1 MIMDTETLSSQWEQ
15 LNLEPLDNTMA
26 ADTMYQNTTASL
38 TGLSCS
44 LPSITIGNLS
54 SPVIGSWLNTPQ
66 IQPTYT
72 IAGGNGSFSTIGAT
86 VGNIGT
92 VHNSSISLK
101 GPQADIDIN
110 GRSLLKTL
118 DALEQRLNM
127 LTPNPNLE
135 KEWDQLK
142 KLGDRYRKLEK
153 QCENKTAMW
162 TKLKN
167 MPKIDTE

>member
-1 MIMDTETLSSQWEQ
+1 MITPGTQLQ

-26 ADTMYQNTTASL
+26 ADTMYETTTASL
-38 TGLSCS
+38 TGLSCAS
-44 LPSITIGNLS
+44 PSITIGNLS
-54 SPVIGSWLNTPQ
+54 AAGSTVWATNTN

-72 IAGGNGSFSTIGAT
+72 IAGGSSNFSTIGTTMGAT
-86 VGNIGT
+86 VGNIA
-92 VHNSSISLK
+92 NSTISLR

-153 QCENKTAMW
+153 QCENKAAMW

-167 MPKIDTE
+167 MPKINIE

>member
-1 MIMDTETLSSQWEQ
+1 MTINSNIIWEQ
-15 LNLEPLDNTMA
+15 LPLEPLSNIMA
-26 ADTMYQNTTASL
+26 ADTMYQTVL
-38 TGLSCS
+38 CPE
-44 LPSITIGNLS
+44 PSITIGNLS
-54 SPVIGSWLNTPQ
+54 AAATVWQTTPQ

-86 VGNIGT
+86 VGNSGT

-110 GRSLLKTL
+110 GKSLMKTFEAFE
-118 DALEQRLNM
+118 DRLNM
-127 LTPNPNLE
+127 MVPNPKLE

-153 QCENKTAMW
+153 QCQDKAAMW
-162 TKLKN
+162 TKLKK
-167 MPKIDTE
+167 MPKIDIK

>member
-1 MIMDTETLSSQWEQ
+1 MINPWSQLQ

-26 ADTMYQNTTASL
+26 ADTMYETTTASL
-38 TGLSCS
+38 TGLLCPA
-44 LPSITIGNLS
+44 PSITIGPLS
-54 SPVIGSWLNTPQ
+54 AADSTVWTTNTQ
-66 IQPTYT
+66 SQPTYT
-72 IAGGNGSFSTIGAT
+72 ITGGNGNFSTIGTTMGAT
-86 VGNIGT
+86 VGNIA
-92 VHNSSISLK
+92 NSSILLR

-153 QCENKTAMW
+153 QCEDKTAMW

-167 MPKIDTE
+167 MPKIDIE

>member
-1 MIMDTETLSSQWEQ
+1 MITPWPQLQ

-26 ADTMYQNTTASL
+26 ADTMYETTTASL
-38 TGLSCS
+38 TGLSCAS
-44 LPSITIGNLS
+44 PSITIGNLS
-54 SPVIGSWLNTPQ
+54 AAGNTVWATNTQ
-66 IQPTYT
+66 SQPTHT
-72 IAGGNGSFSTIGAT
+72 ITGGSGNFSTIGAT
-86 VGNIGT
+86 VGNIT
-92 VHNSSISLK
+92 NSSISLR

-127 LTPNPNLE
+127 LTPNPKLE

-153 QCENKTAMW
+153 QCEDKAAMW
-162 TKLKN
+162 TKLKK
-167 MPKIDTE
+167 MPKIDIK

>member
-1 MIMDTETLSSQWEQ
+1 MINPWPQLQ

-26 ADTMYQNTTASL
+26 ADTMYETTTASL
-38 TGLSCS
+38 TGLSCAS
-44 LPSITIGNLS
+44 PSITIGNLS
-54 SPVIGSWLNTPQ
+54 AAGSTVWATNTN

-72 IAGGNGSFSTIGAT
+72 IAGGSGNFSTIGTTMGAT
-86 VGNIGT
+86 VGNIA
-92 VHNSSISLK
+92 NSSISLR

-153 QCENKTAMW
+153 QCENKAAMW
-162 TKLKN
+162 AKLKN
-167 MPKIDTE
+167 MSKINIE

>member
-1 MIMDTETLSSQWEQ
+1 MTINSNIIWEQ
-15 LNLEPLDNTMA
+15 LPLEPLSNTMA
-26 ADTMYQNTTASL
+26 ADTMYQ
-38 TGLSCS
+38 TGLLCPE
-44 LPSITIGNLS
+44 PSITIGNFNIQS
-54 SPVIGSWLNTPQ
+54 
-66 IQPTYT
+66 QPTYT

-110 GRSLLKTL
+110 GKSLMKTFEAFE
-118 DALEQRLNM
+118 DRLNM
-127 LTPNPNLE
+127 MVPNPKLE

-153 QCENKTAMW
+153 QCQDKAAMW
-162 TKLKN
+162 TKLKK
-167 MPKIDTE
+167 MPKIDIK

>member
-1 MIMDTETLSSQWEQ
+1 MTINSNINWEQ
-15 LNLEPLDNTMA
+15 LPLEPLSNIMA
-26 ADTMYQNTTASL
+26 ADTMYQTQ
-38 TGLSCS
+38 TGLLCPE
-44 LPSITIGNLS
+44 PSITIGNLS
-54 SPVIGSWLNTPQ
+54 ADMGIDTTVWQTTPQ
-66 IQPTYT
+66 SQPTYT

-110 GRSLLKTL
+110 GKSLMKTFEAFE
-118 DALEQRLNM
+118 DRLNM
-127 LTPNPNLE
+127 MVPNPKLE

-153 QCENKTAMW
+153 QCQDKAAMW
-162 TKLKN
+162 TKLKK
-167 MPKIDTE
+167 MPKIDIK

>member
-1 MIMDTETLSSQWEQ
+1 MITPWPQLQ

-26 ADTMYQNTTASL
+26 ADTMYETTTASL
-38 TGLSCS
+38 TGLSCAS
-44 LPSITIGNLS
+44 PSITIGNLS
-54 SPVIGSWLNTPQ
+54 AAGSTVWATNTQ
-66 IQPTYT
+66 SQPTYT
-72 IAGGNGSFSTIGAT
+72 IAGGPSNFSTIGTIMGTTVGAT
-86 VGNIGT
+86 VGNIA
-92 VHNSSISLK
+92 NSSISLR

-153 QCENKTAMW
+153 QCENKAAMW

-167 MPKIDTE
+167 MPKINIE

>member
-1 MIMDTETLSSQWEQ
+1 MINPWPQLQ

-26 ADTMYQNTTASL
+26 ADTMYETTTASL
-38 TGLSCS
+38 TGLSCAS
-44 LPSITIGNLS
+44 PSITIGNLS
-54 SPVIGSWLNTPQ
+54 AAGSTVWATNTQ
-66 IQPTYT
+66 SQPTYT
-72 IAGGNGSFSTIGAT
+72 IAGGPSNFSTIGTTMGAT
-86 VGNIGT
+86 VGNIA
-92 VHNSSISLK
+92 NSTISLQ

-153 QCENKTAMW
+153 QCENKAAMW

-167 MPKIDTE
+167 MPKINIE

>member
-1 MIMDTETLSSQWEQ
+1 MITPGTQLQ

-26 ADTMYQNTTASL
+26 ADTMYETTTASL
-38 TGLSCS
+38 TGLSCAS
-44 LPSITIGNLS
+44 PSITIGNLS
-54 SPVIGSWLNTPQ
+54 AAGSTVWATNTN

-72 IAGGNGSFSTIGAT
+72 IAGGRSNFSTIGTTMGAT
-86 VGNIGT
+86 VGNIA
-92 VHNSSISLK
+92 NSTISLQ

-153 QCENKTAMW
+153 QCENKAAMW

-167 MPKIDTE
+167 MPKIDIE